1 MNCQGEQR
9 IVHDTKPTNRGASVT
24 GIILAGG
31 KSRRMAGVNKA
42 LLHVGQ
48 EPIIERVRDVVT
60 QALPRTILITN
71 TPDDF
76 AFLGLPMF
84 PDIIPNAGSLGGL
97 YTGLYHCQTQ
107 FGFLVA
113 CDMPFLNPGI
123 IQGMI
128 DLVDDYDVVIPCID
142 SRLEPLHAIYSKTC
156 IPFVQDLL
164 RQGNLRILDLYDLV
178 KVRPVSEEF
187 LKKFDPEFQFV
198 MNVNSPADLKKAIR
212 IAAQRNAMTRSS
224 HGA

>member
-1 MNCQGEQR
+1 VVNYQAEHSSVQ
-9 IVHDTKPTNRGASVT
+9 DTRKIQDKSIPVT

-42 LLHVGQ
+42 LLNIGNDR
-48 EPIIERVRDVVT
+48 IIGRVRDVVL
-60 QALPRTILITN
+60 QILPRTILITN
-71 TPDDF
+71 TPEDY

-97 YTGLYHCQTQ
+97 YTGLNHCESQ

-123 IQGMI
+123 IRGMI
-128 DLVDDYDVVIPCID
+128 GLVEDYDVVIPCIH
-142 SRLEPLHAIYSKTC
+142 SRLEPLHAIYSKKC

-164 RQGNLRILDLYDLV
+164 LKASLRILDLFDQV
-178 KVRPVSEEF
+178 KVKKVSEEF
-187 LKKFDPEFQFV
+187 LAKFDPEFRFI
-198 MNVNSPADLKKAIR
+198 MNVNSPNDLQKAIEMADVR
-212 IAAQRNAMTRSS
+212 KATVSR
-224 HGA
+224 